1 MRLWKKVSL
10 VLFVGVLSTAI
21 WVFTL
26 GPLRFL
32 TEYFVL
38 KPPEPAGQVE
48 HFEPADGLD
57 YFVYLP
63 PEYPAGSAEPYPVVY
78 YLHAAKFYP
87 WKISLGMI
95 QTELHVLA
103 NSMETAVAGGR
114 VRPAVIVA
122 PLDGFGESMWS
133 DSSSG
138 HVQAE
143 TMLLTQLMP
152 AIEANFNVAKTRD
165 LTSIQG
171 FSMGGFGAMKIG
183 LKYPE
188 QFGRIASWDG
198 PMQTWQTLNE
208 DWASIVQNM
217 YASEADFDKH
227 SPWTAATQS
236 AQNGEVLP
244 EIHMFSGKTREL
256 AQFADNFSQH
266 LRDLGIEHSLIEA
279 DCHHSVFCFVE
290 PERIVSVY
298 RADQ

>member
-1 MRLWKKVSL
+1 MRLFRKVTL
-10 VLFVGVLSTAI
+10 ALFVGVLLIAL

-26 GPLRFL
+26 GPLHFL

-38 KPPEPAGQVE
+38 KPPEPIGRVE
-48 HFEPADGLD
+48 YFEPEAGLN

-63 PEYPAGSAEPYPVVY
+63 PDYSASSAEPYPVIY

-103 NSMETAVAGGR
+103 NSMESAVAGGR
-114 VRPAVIVA
+114 VGPMVIVA

-133 DSSSG
+133 DSSRG

-143 TMLLTQLMP
+143 SLLLTHLFP
-152 AIEANFNVAKTRD
+152 SIEANYNVATTRD

-188 QFGRIASWDG
+188 KFGRITSWDG
-198 PMQTWQTLNE
+198 PMQTWQTLND
-208 DWASIVQNM
+208 DWAGIVENM
-217 YASEADFDKH
+217 YASEADFNKH
-227 SPWTAATQS
+227 SPWIAATQS
-236 AQNGEVLP
+236 ARSVEVLP

-256 AQFADNFSQH
+256 AQFSENFSQH
-266 LRDLGIEHSLIEA
+266 LRELGIEHSLIET
-279 DCHHSVFCFVE
+279 DCHHSVFCFLDL
-290 PERIVSVY
+290 ERLVSVY
-298 RADQ
+298 GTDH